1 MKRSAFSRP
10 IRRVWPSLLLAIV
23 AWAGCGD
30 PGPQA
35 DDGTVA
41 SPEPEV
47 DGRLL
52 FTRGQRARLELR
64 IEVDGSADR
73 TEPNGASDRWST
85 QRVFTV
91 AMDLVARRP
100 TQISGLPDG
109 PDARRRSP
117 IPAASEEGVALQKQ
131 AAACGEDLSC
141 RMRVSQKMMSGSE
154 PKTPPPRA
162 IDELPL
168 RFQEWTLA
176 KEPRLDG
183 RATVSTR
190 TEELSP
196 GSEKE
201 RKQCSLSAEYTAAD
215 LHPGASLVVDAA
227 SGIGYIAGVLSLGVQ
242 LPIETRC
249 ETDSGGRRGEE
260 TQRELI
266 RFLPVLSQP
275 KRVYAGDA
283 IQGGGDLI
291 AQGRQDLHGSFGQL
305 PRLGA
310 EIPARVRLSWKVTK
324 L

>member
-1 MKRSAFSRP
+1 
-10 IRRVWPSLLLAIV
+10 
-23 AWAGCGD
+23 
-30 PGPQA
+30 
-35 DDGTVA
+35 
-41 SPEPEV
+41 V

-52 FTRGQRARLELR
+52 FARGQRARLELR

-73 TEPNGASDRWST
+73 TEPNGAYDRWST

-117 IPAASEEGVALQKQ
+117 LPAASEEGVALQKE
-131 AAACGEDLSC
+131 ASACGDDVSC
-141 RMRVSQKMMSGSE
+141 RMRVSQKMMSRSE
-154 PKTPPPRA
+154 AKAQLPPA
-162 IDELPL
+162 QAMDELPL

-183 RATVSTR
+183 RAIVATR

-201 RKQCSLSAEYTAAD
+201 RKECSQSAEYAAAD
-215 LHPGASLVVDAA
+215 LRPGASLVVDAA
-227 SGIGYIAGVLSLGVQ
+227 SGIGYIAGVLSLGVP

-249 ETDSGGRRGEE
+249 ETDSGGRHGEE

-266 RFLPVLSQP
+266 RFLPVVSQP
-275 KRVYAGDA
+275 QRAYAGDA
-283 IQGGGDLI
+283 IPRGSDLI
-291 AQGRQDLHGSFGQL
+291 AEGRQELHGSFGQL

-310 EIPARVRLSWKVTK
+310 EMSARVRLSWKVTR